1 MDKEKRDRIKGEIV
15 FEAGKMIETKVYKIS
30 PEQKEELEHI
40 SDRRLEQMREEA
52 TTKIRERYE
61 QLIRSRQ
68 QHLKGDEVE

>member
-1 MDKEKRDRIKGEIV
+1 MDKGKLDRIKGKIV
-15 FEAGKMIETKVYKIS
+15 YEAGEIIATKVYKIS
-30 PEQKEELEHI
+30 SEQKEELEHI

-68 QHLKGDEVE
+68 EQSKKDGVE

>member
-1 MDKEKRDRIKGEIV
+1 MDKGKMDRIKGKIV
-15 FEAGKMIETKVYKIS
+15 FEAGEMIETKVYKIS

-68 QHLKGDEVE
+68 EQSKKDGVE

>member
-1 MDKEKRDRIKGEIV
+1 MDKEKRDRIKGKIV
-15 FEAGKMIETKVYKIS
+15 FEAGEMIETKVYKIS

-68 QHLKGDEVE
+68 QQSAGDEIE